1 MADDP
6 FVMFEDWFAE
16 AKAAELCF
24 PEAVAVATS
33 TPDGRPSVRMVL
45 MKDHGTDGFT
55 FFTHGDSRKGSELAA
70 NPHASLLFHWK
81 SLMRQVRIDGRVEEV
96 SAAESEAYFATR
108 SRESQLGAVASRQSR
123 PLASRE
129 QFEREYAEAAARFE
143 GKAVDKPGRWT
154 GFRVIPEKIE
164 FWQDRPFRLHD
175 RLLFVRDGEGW
186 TQSLLYP

>member
-1 MADDP
+1 MVDAAGRAMSRE
-6 FVMFEDWFAE
+6 VVLGAQKGEEIAE
-16 AKAAELCF
+16 
-24 PEAVAVATS
+24 
-33 TPDGRPSVRMVL
+33 
-45 MKDHGTDGFT
+45 
-55 FFTHGDSRKGSELAA
+55 
-70 NPHASLLFHWK
+70 NPQSSLLFYWAK
-81 SLMRQVRIDGRVEEV
+81 LERQVRIDGHVEEV

-129 QFEREYAEAAARFE
+129 QFEREYAEAAAHFE

-154 GFRVIPEKIE
+154 GFRVIPDKIE

-175 RLLFVRDGEGW
+175 RLLFVRDGKGW